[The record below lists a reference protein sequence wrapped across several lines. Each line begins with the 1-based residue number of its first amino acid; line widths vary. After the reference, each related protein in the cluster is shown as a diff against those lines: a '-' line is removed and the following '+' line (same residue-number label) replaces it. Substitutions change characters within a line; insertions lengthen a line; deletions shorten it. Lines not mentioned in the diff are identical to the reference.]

1 MNYAIIEN
9 DVVVNIVVANEPL
22 AENWVESNSA
32 KIGDKFVNGKFE
44 GTKPSL
50 NDLIQNA
57 RMQRNFLLTK
67 IDLINPIRWESFTE
81 EQKNTLRNYRQ
92 DLLDVPQQKDFPN
105 NIIWPILPKDLL

>member
-1 MNYAIIEN
+1 MFCENNYN
-9 DVVVNIVVANEPL
+9 FFFNER
-22 AENWVESNSA
+22 
-32 KIGDKFVNGKFE
+32 E
-44 GTKPSL
+44 GVIRKQC
-50 NDLIQNA
+50 NQN
-57 RMQRNFLLTK
+57 RNFLLTK